1 MKYLKKL
8 LILGFHSINLIL
20 IIFYLYPGSIF
31 GCYLYNDCYRELQ
44 ITRDF
49 TISSNYLISS
59 NHLYVFIILSTLG
72 IFAYSSSNKFKLLI
86 NQLRF
91 SCNLHSTF
99 YRTVNFGALNPT
111 NLIIC
116 VSNSSTSNGMHG
128 SKSSYKT
135 ARINV
140 ELNMYVACIPNCV
153 GSANAGPCV

>member
-49 TISSNYLISS
+49 IISPNYLISS

-72 IFAYSSSNKFKLLI
+72 VFTYPSSNKFKFLI
-86 NQLRF
+86 RYLF
-91 SCNLHSTF
+91 SLSIILELFH
-99 YRTVNFGALNPT
+99 
-111 NLIIC
+111 LIIPNRGFEWSDLLGNTLG
-116 VSNSSTSNGMHG
+116 VIFAIII
-128 SKSSYKT
+128 YKIKNKY
-135 ARINV
+135 A
-140 ELNMYVACIPNCV
+140 
-153 GSANAGPCV
+153 